1 MRAYLE
7 HFPEQG
13 GPARRVEITKSPF
26 LIGRSRTADLTI
38 YSHKV
43 SKDHAAIAL
52 DSDRY
57 VVRDLH
63 STNGTFVNGR
73 RIDEVPLVD
82 GDIIHVTHW
91 EFCFCSGPAVG
102 PCAYPYGVDDS
113 GNRHV

>member
-26 LIGRSRTADLTI
+26 LIGRSPNSRPDDLLPQGVQG
-38 YSHKV
+38 SR
-43 SKDHAAIAL
+43 
-52 DSDRY
+52 RY
-57 VVRDLH
+57 RSGCRQDVVRDLN

-102 PCAYPYGVDDS
+102 PPS
-113 GNRHV
+113 TIRRR